1 MITKEKFQYLF
12 EKGYV
17 NFALTI
23 FFTGL
28 IFLCNIFLPLI
39 SNPDTIGSSVY
50 LIATTN
56 LIINFIGFGYF
67 ALFIRNLNLPS
78 RDPNFMD
85 EAKEMA
91 LLSLIFVFLII
102 LVLHYYSLIPLS
114 IVYILLPVAYLNF
127 LISYSKSIGQVEFS
141 NFLESFLR
149 PFALPLSLFI
159 LIFID
164 GFFEIIYSGIIVGA
178 ILLALFYNKKKIT
191 FLFPKAFVKP
201 SKKNFVNASNLMFVG
216 LIYIFYSQSDIILVR
231 NFLSEKEVTV
241 FYLVTRIS
249 SIILII
255 FISIKNKLV
264 PDIAKLI
271 GANNKNDAMKQLDD
285 LKIRC
290 TYIAIP
296 MLIVVYILSYILE
309 TYVYSFEYQGLSSY
323 VIFCS
328 FGYFISAIL
337 GVKETLYIVT
347 DSVSKLKYFYLLALV
362 FGISTSISLFNFGF
376 GLWSFLIGHCF
387 AFISASILISINSKK
402 IVYQ

>member
-23 FFTGL
+23 FFTVI

-39 SNPDTIGSSVY
+39 SDPDTIGSSVY

-141 NFLESFLR
+141 NFLESFLK

-164 GFFEIIYSGIIVGA
+164 GFFEFIYSGIIVGA

-255 FISIKNKLV
+255 FISIKNKFV
-264 PDIAKLI
+264 PEIAKLI
-271 GANNKNDAMKQLDD
+271 GANNQKDAIKLLDD

-337 GVKETLYIVT
+337 SVKETLYIVT

-362 FGISTSISLFNFGF
+362 FGISTSISLFNLGF

-387 AFISASILISINSKK
+387 AFIFASILISINSKK